1 MNTHTGRSRL
11 IPIPAMPAP
20 DPSAGGQP
28 AHVVAEP
35 RDGGR
40 ERGVLVLGH
49 RGAPGPQ
56 RGENTVRA
64 VEAALDRGADG
75 VEVDVRL
82 SADGVLLCSHD
93 PVIRLPWGERL
104 VVAAHPSAEL
114 RRATL
119 RAGQRLAVLEE
130 VLEAVG
136 SRAPAHLVVEAKPVA
151 DAAAAVRTARALEAA
166 LAGAGAGTTVTV
178 SSFDWRLL
186 SVVRSALAG
195 TRVRTAALGSVG
207 APAHLVLRGALDAG
221 HHEAHL
227 SLDALLRAPH
237 ATRHARQLGVGVTA
251 WTVNGREDLRRVAGW
266 GVDAVI
272 TDNVVLARAVLQD
285 VPPLQDLPA
294 VPASSLGMTAC

>member
-1 MNTHTGRSRL
+1 VVEETAGRFRTPLAIPLMDLTVEKAVLLDCLGAPAAGAAAFHFRDAPGAAAVERAASSTAFPGRRL
-11 IPIPAMPAP
+11 RATIDAVAHVARRDDLIAAGMAIGPFSLATKLMADPIPPVFLAGKGVTGED
-20 DPSAGGQP
+20 DP
-28 AHVVAEP
+28 E
-35 RDGGR
+35 
-40 ERGVLVLGH
+40 
-49 RGAPGPQ
+49 
-56 RGENTVRA
+56 VRM
-64 VEAALDRGADG
+64 
-75 VEVDVRL
+75 
-82 SADGVLLCSHD
+82 
-93 PVIRLPWGERL
+93 
-104 VVAAHPSAEL
+104 
-114 RRATL
+114 
-119 RAGQRLAVLEE
+119 LEE
-130 VLEAVG
+130 VLEAVV
-136 SRAPAHLVVEAKPVA
+136 SRAPAHLVVEVKPVA

-237 ATRHARQLGVGVTA
+237 AIRHARQLGVGVTA

-272 TDNVVLARAVLQD
+272 TDNVVLARAALQD
-285 VPPLQDLPA
+285 VPVLHDVPA